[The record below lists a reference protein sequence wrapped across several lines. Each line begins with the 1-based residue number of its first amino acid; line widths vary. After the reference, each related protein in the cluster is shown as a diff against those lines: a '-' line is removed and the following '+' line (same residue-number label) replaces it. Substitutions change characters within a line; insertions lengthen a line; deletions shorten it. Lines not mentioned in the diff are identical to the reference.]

1 MDLQHFFP
9 YRLAVLADAVS
20 RAVAAVYD
28 RRFGLG
34 REEWRVI
41 AALAEGPMRT
51 GDVIV
56 HTTLDKMQVSRAVA
70 RLEAAALV
78 EREPDDDRRARVLRL
93 TASGRALYRRIA
105 PLALAREAFLLDA
118 LDADERRA
126 LDRTID
132 KLLQRAQL
140 MPAAPPPAGR
150 AGGAGRIAARRPAT
164 AVRAAGM
171 PKRR

>member
-1 MDLQHFFP
+1 MDLQRFFP

-20 RAVAAVYD
+20 RAVAGVYD
-28 RRFGLG
+28 RRFDLG
-34 REEWRVI
+34 RDEWRVI

-78 EREPDDDRRARVLRL
+78 TREPDDDRRARVLRL
-93 TASGRALYRRIA
+93 TSAGRTLYRRIA

-118 LDADERRA
+118 LDADERRVLERA
-126 LDRTID
+126 ID
-132 KLLQRAQL
+132 KLQQRARL
-140 MPAAPPPAGR
+140 LPEATPRVPTARAARATSARGAAPP
-150 AGGAGRIAARRPAT
+150 ARRVA
-164 AVRAAGM
+164 R
-171 PKRR
+171 